1 MSNPHFAICRPQEL
15 DRQEPKRALVLKTS
29 HIGGHKYVG
38 NVIIYLPSC
47 AGVWYGRVSTHEVE
61 PIVRTTIIGGRIL
74 PPLLR
79 GGVNLVRPDCKRL
92 NDW

>member
-1 MSNPHFAICRPQEL
+1 MPQ
-15 DRQEPKRALVLKTS
+15 
-29 HIGGHKYVG
+29 G
-38 NVIIYLPSC
+38 

-61 PIVRTTIIGGRIL
+61 PIVRNTILGGKIL

-79 GGVNLVRPDCKRL
+79 GGVNLSRPDCKRL